1 MFWEFSSSKAL
12 RGEQE
17 EGSHPCGTWW
27 FFHLLLSVCL
37 WPQTWPLQRVP
48 KFPDLGNFR
57 QSWGTVHVI
66 CRENQEPGRSLI
78 QLFLDKTIF
87 QIPIH
92 KGARHCQDGWG
103 PFSRGAAAE
112 FTEPVK
118 ADSPATGGV
127 YVGRVRTD
135 SRRWALGE
143 ERATDRE

>member
-1 MFWEFSSSKAL
+1 M
-12 RGEQE
+12 QNVMV
-17 EGSHPCGTWW
+17 
-27 FFHLLLSVCL
+27 LSF
-37 WPQTWPLQRVP
+37 TPLCVPVTPDSATSERP

-92 KGARHCQDGWG
+92 KGARHCQDGRG

-135 SRRWALGE
+135 SRR
-143 ERATDRE
+143 